1 MRSPASIVACAT
13 ITHLMCGCGA
23 QQVEQRFMPA
33 RGAIGPY
40 SGSVIAGD
48 LCFVSGK
55 IAPESAAGGAF
66 ADEVSA
72 AIDAVRDELATSGLT
87 MGDIVSVTAYLTDM
101 SQFAEF
107 NRIYVER
114 FAQPYP
120 ARTTVGVAS
129 LPAGRRVE
137 ITVVALRRNG

>member
-1 MRSPASIVACAT
+1 MRNHAGAACA
-13 ITHLMCGCGA
+13 IISVLMCGCA
-23 QQVEQRFMPA
+23 VQQVERRFVPA

-48 LCFVSGK
+48 LCFASGK
-55 IAPESAAGGAF
+55 IAPESASRGTF
-66 ADEVSA
+66 ADEVAA
-72 AIDAVRDELATSGLT
+72 AIDAVHEELAASGLGL
-87 MGDIVSVTAYLTDM
+87 GDVINVTAYLTDM

-107 NRIYVER
+107 NRVYAER
-114 FAQPYP
+114 FLPPHP

-137 ITVVALRRNG
+137 ITVVALRRGE